1 MTPEF
6 DHTRQAFA
14 TSVIGRAAAAL
25 GATARSAW
33 KASRIGRAL
42 RSMKES
48 LAATSLPA
56 RIRAMAIIV
65 LVAAA
70 MQPVLILAMPA
81 TVAPALPW
89 PAFVLV
95 AMFAA
100 VAASQAEAFA
110 AAWPASRLARWLRA

>member
-1 MTPEF
+1 MTREF
-6 DHTRQAFA
+6 DYARQAFA
-14 TSVIGRAAAAL
+14 TSAIGRGAAGL

-33 KASRIGRAL
+33 EASRSGRAL
-42 RSMKES
+42 RSNVRS
-48 LAATSLPA
+48 LEATSLPA
-56 RIRAMAIIV
+56 RIRAIAIAV
-65 LVAAA
+65 MVAAA
-70 MQPVLILAMPA
+70 MQPLLILAMPA

-100 VAASQAEAFA
+100 AAASRAEAFA

>member
-6 DHTRQAFA
+6 DHARQALA
-14 TSVIGRAAAAL
+14 TSAIGRGAAAL
-25 GATARSAW
+25 GATAGSAW
-33 KASRIGRAL
+33 KASRSGRAV
-42 RSMKES
+42 RVMKQS
-48 LAATSLPA
+48 LDATPLPA
-56 RIRAMAIIV
+56 RIRAIAIAV

-70 MQPVLILAMPA
+70 MQPLMILAMPA

-95 AMFAA
+95 ATFAA
-100 VAASQAEAFA
+100 AARWRAEAFA